1 MINSRL
7 KKLTPQFKNILKISS
22 KIAKKS
28 GYNIYLV
35 GGVVRDL
42 LLNRPVFDL
51 DIVVE
56 GDAILF
62 VKRLAG
68 CLGQSF
74 RKHHSFGTATLYHDN
89 HKIDFATA
97 RQEKYQHHGALP
109 KVQPSCLEKDLARR
123 DFSINAMAI
132 SLNKES
138 YGQLI
143 DFYGGR
149 RDLKNGLIRILYP
162 ESFLDDSLRILRA
175 LRFEQRFSFR
185 IEAKTFLLME
195 KAIKSG
201 ALKFVHS
208 HRLRNELILFLN
220 EPKPYK
226 YIKRL
231 YSLENLNFIDES
243 IKLNKKDFR
252 FFIRA
257 ESALKFYKKKF
268 KENNEIKS
276 WLVYLAGILL
286 HLSDE
291 KYLEV
296 VNRFGFRK
304 DQRDTISSIKKNLGK
319 IRKLDYKKK
328 NSEIYKILKNYSP
341 EALVFFY
348 AYFPKKNLRK
358 NIRLFLEVLSQQK
371 LKVKGKDLKKI
382 GIQSSS
388 FMGEILKE
396 LFYRKLDKGLEAKG
410 EELREAKEVIQNKQ
424 SLKR

>member
-1 MINSRL
+1 MTNSRL
-7 KKLTPQFKNILKISS
+7 KKLTPQFKNILRVSS
-22 KIAKKS
+22 KIAQKS

-51 DIVVE
+51 DIAVE
-56 GDAILF
+56 GDAILL
-62 VKRLAG
+62 VKRLAEY
-68 CLGQSF
+68 LNKSF
-74 RKHHSFGTATLYHDN
+74 RKHHSFGTATLYYGN

-97 RQEKYQHHGALP
+97 RQEKYPHYGALP
-109 KVQPSCLEKDLARR
+109 KVRVSFLEKDLARR

-132 SLNKES
+132 SLNKKN

-162 ESFLDDSLRILRA
+162 ESFLDDPLRILRA
-175 LRFEQRFSFR
+175 VRFEQRFSFR
-185 IEAKTFLLME
+185 VEPKTFLLM
-195 KAIKSG
+195 KNAIEAG
-201 ALKFVHS
+201 ALQLVHP
-208 HRLRNELILFLN
+208 HRLRNELILFLS
-220 EPKPYK
+220 EARPYR

-231 YSLENLNFIDES
+231 YSLENFNFIDES
-243 IKLNKKDFR
+243 VILNKNDFR

-257 ESALKFYKKKF
+257 QSAIKFYKKEF
-268 KENNEIKS
+268 KESNEIKS
-276 WLVYLAGILL
+276 WVVYLAGILL
-286 HLSDE
+286 NLSDE

-296 VNRFGFRK
+296 INRFGFRK
-304 DQRDTISSIKKNLGK
+304 NQRDQAISIKEDLGK
-319 IRKLDYKKK
+319 IKKLDHKRKA
-328 NSEIYKILKNYSP
+328 SDIYKRLKSYSP

-371 LKVKGKDLKKI
+371 IKVKGRDLKKI

-388 FMGEILKE
+388 FMGEVLKE
-396 LFYRKLDKGLEAKG
+396 LFYRKLDKGLKTKG
-410 EELREAKEVIQNKQ
+410 QELKEAKEIIKTNK
-424 SLKR
+424 S